1 MSSDDHKTLLFG
13 FGIVIVLLISIF
25 GKDLWK
31 IDSPLVEVEQ
41 GSMTGSWTVLV
52 TGGAGFV
59 GAHTVIPM
67 LNHGY
72 NVIVLDNLVNA
83 FLEASAKK
91 PEALKRVEQITGRE
105 VTFYNVD
112 IKDSEAL
119 SLIFQKHSID
129 CIIHFAALKAV
140 GESCEKP
147 LEYYK
152 NNVIGS
158 INLLEAMKEHN
169 VRKLVYSSSATI
181 YGTPKTLPIREDH
194 PTGQNIT
201 NPYGKTK
208 FVVEE
213 MMKDLCNSDGSWSII
228 SLRYFNPVGAHSS
241 GQLGEDP
248 MGIPNNL
255 MPYISKV
262 AVGKLDKLK
271 VFGKDYNTHDGTGE
285 RDYIHIED
293 LADGHLK
300 ALNKLEKSSGLGF
313 KAYNLG
319 TGNGYTVL
327 EVIETFKKVSGRD
340 IKYEIVGRRTGDI
353 DSSYADASLAQ
364 KELHWSA
371 KRNLVDMCFDTWRWQ
386 SQNPNGFRPS

>member
-1 MSSDDHKTLLFG
+1 
-13 FGIVIVLLISIF
+13 
-25 GKDLWK
+25 
-31 IDSPLVEVEQ
+31 
-41 GSMTGSWTVLV
+41 MTRSWTVLV

-72 NVIVLDNLVNA
+72 NVIVLDNLP
-83 FLEASAKK
+83 SAKK
-91 PEALKRVEQITGRE
+91 PEVLKRIEHITNRE
-105 VTFYNVD
+105 ILFYNVD
-112 IKDSEAL
+112 LGDRDAL
-119 SLIFQKHSID
+119 FSIFNKHSID

-158 INLLEAMKEHN
+158 INLLEAMKAHN
-169 VRKLVYSSSATI
+169 VKKIVYSSSATI
-181 YGTPKTLPIREDH
+181 YGTPKSLPIKEDH
-194 PTGQNIT
+194 PTGQNLT

-208 FVVEE
+208 FFVEE
-213 MMKDLCNSDGSWSII
+213 MMKDLCGSDGSWSVI

-241 GQLGEDP
+241 GRLGEDP

-255 MPYISKV
+255 MPFISKV
-262 AVGKLDKLK
+262 AVGKLEKLK
-271 VFGKDYNTHDGTGE
+271 VFGNDYNTHDGTGE

-293 LADGHLK
+293 LAEGHLK
-300 ALNKLEKSSGLGF
+300 ALNKLEESSGLGF

-327 EVIETFKKVSGRD
+327 EVIETFKNVSGRD
-340 IKYEIVGRRTGDI
+340 IKYEIVGRRAGDI
-353 DSSYADASLAQ
+353 DSSYADPTLAR
-364 KELHWSA
+364 KELNWSA
-371 KRNLVDMCFDTWRWQ
+371 KRTLVDMCYDTWRWQ
-386 SQNPNGFRPS
+386 SQNPDGFRS